1 MNACGNLEHRSK
13 KIDKFR
19 EYFFLRTTLTAQTTV
34 HLGVKFAHIL
44 RYLLTPG
51 KGSISNIVV
60 ARVNDFICQS
70 IKLSPRRDESKVN
83 P

>member
-1 MNACGNLEHRSK
+1 MW
-13 KIDKFR
+13 KFGASFKQKTQISR
-19 EYFFLRTTLTAQTTV
+19 IFFLGTILTV

>member
-1 MNACGNLEHRSK
+1 MW
-13 KIDKFR
+13 KFGTSFKQKTQISR
-19 EYFFLRTTLTAQTTV
+19 IFFLGTTLTAQTTV